1 MNHLE
6 HININLTLGRE
17 TREMDAT
24 VFVWGNGSADLIVGP
39 VALVTSKGNKT
50 HRGTLHLKADASRT
64 DYTAKDITDANYPGM
79 RGNGHAVR
87 STFRHIGFLA
97 D

>member
-1 MNHLE
+1 MKHLE
-6 HININLTLGRE
+6 NINISLTLGRE
-17 TREMDAT
+17 TREMEAT
-24 VFVWGNGSADLIVGP
+24 VFVWGDGSAELIVGP
-39 VALVTSKGNKT
+39 VALVTSHGSKT
-50 HRGTLHLKADASRT
+50 HRGTIRLKAKDSGA
-64 DYTAKDITDANYPGM
+64 YTAKDITDANYPGM